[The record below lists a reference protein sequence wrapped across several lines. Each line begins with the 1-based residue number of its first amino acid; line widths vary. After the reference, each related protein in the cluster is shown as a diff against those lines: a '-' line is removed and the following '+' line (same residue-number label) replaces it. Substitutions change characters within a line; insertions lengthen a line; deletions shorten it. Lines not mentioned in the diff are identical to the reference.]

1 LQYSEYVTPLDGS
14 SEPELV
20 GEPSKDA
27 VAAVQAEREALET
40 EAKTAVALVES
51 LNGKLRGVVEQRVKQ
66 IVETAEGHQKE
77 LREAWQVREAARKQL
92 DLRNASLAFL
102 LDKAAEA
109 KTAVYAPVEDKN
121 AKGAKGKKK

>member
-1 LQYSEYVTPLDGS
+1 M
-14 SEPELV
+14 